1 MATDTIEK
9 WKNPYSAEGY
19 NTLCVWEGT
28 LVEHGQEAG
37 IEKFFLDE
45 FKVHIKYVDKFLTLP
60 GKGGPGGR
68 SDVLF
73 ALLDSEMTKFAM
85 IRIHMGD
92 CRWWSDYIMIHHSR
106 SIIPLNILHKY
117 DIETIADVDEKLH
130 DQIQEDPENEHGY
143 MHYMYGNDD

>member
-73 ALLDSEMTKFAM
+73 ALLDSEMTKFAKK
-85 IRIHMGD
+85 D
-92 CRWWSDYIMIHHSR
+92 
-106 SIIPLNILHKY
+106 
-117 DIETIADVDEKLH
+117 DVDILYKQARMFQGLETS
-130 DQIQEDPENEHGY
+130 ERN
-143 MHYMYGNDD
+143 